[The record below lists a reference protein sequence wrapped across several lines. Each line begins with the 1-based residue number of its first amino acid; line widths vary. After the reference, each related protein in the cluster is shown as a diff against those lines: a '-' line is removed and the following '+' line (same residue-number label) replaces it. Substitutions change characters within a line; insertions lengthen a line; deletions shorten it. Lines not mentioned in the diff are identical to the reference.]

1 MMIKIFRMI
10 GFVGFVALCS
20 AAQRAFPI
28 ESTKISPDPDCGAKC
43 LYVILLEQGAAP
55 GSYKAFAKELG
66 PASKEGYS
74 MLQLQNAA
82 RSRGLFAE
90 SCHLEPEDLSLLGKD
105 PAAILHMNPGHF
117 VICSNFSNGQLV
129 IYDAATG
136 MFSIESP
143 RLLEKW
149 TGNTL
154 LVSKNEIMLPASPP
168 KPAFRWWWIASG
180 VILVGCAASL
190 LMRFMVRRS
199 AILLIALIPCVC
211 GCENRSFD
219 RYENT
224 IARVAGSTETASAK
238 SHTSK
243 APNVWIEKSS
253 VDVGRLNL
261 TPAPQMIS
269 IPIQNRESTPI
280 EITDVQ
286 ISCSCLT
293 GRISSKT
300 IQPAATESLELFLER
315 SKAGP
320 QNAMC
325 TVMCNGHPVASVA
338 VSWTVTAELSFTP
351 ESIADLEL
359 AAGETKEIAIEID
372 VHNKQPPPKIQ
383 VECVWNGGN
392 GLQTR
397 GIEVSTRMVESTCL
411 VTFSADAKALRQT
424 VSGGF
429 WVRLADQAEPAGIV
443 PFMAS
448 VRTDINVSPSQLF
461 LTSRDDET
469 MAAQILIETEE
480 LASLTPFEL
489 HWIHGDNRSQCNF
502 TFEDQDGIKIV
513 DLQANPNETDGV
525 TELEITAGNGF
536 VKRIPAFFPKNK

>member
-1 MMIKIFRMI
+1 MMLNTFRMI
-10 GFVGFVALCS
+10 GFVGFVALYS

-28 ESTKISPDPDCGAKC
+28 ESTKNSPDPDCGAKC
-43 LYVILLEQGAAP
+43 LYVILLEQGVAP
-55 GSYKAFAKELG
+55 GSYRTFAKELG

-136 MFSIESP
+136 MMSTESP
-143 RLLEKW
+143 RFLEKW

-154 LVSKNEIMLPASPP
+154 LVSKNEIKLPSRTP
-168 KPAFRWWWIASG
+168 KPSFQWWWIAAG
-180 VILVGCAASL
+180 VILVVCAASL
-190 LMRFMVRRS
+190 LTRFMVRRS
-199 AILLIALIPCVC
+199 AILLIAIIPCVG
-211 GCENRSFD
+211 GCEKHPPNRLEST
-219 RYENT
+219 T
-224 IARVAGSTETASAK
+224 ITVESPSKTDS
-238 SHTSK
+238 SK
-243 APNVWIEKSS
+243 APNVWIEKPHM
-253 VDVGRLNL
+253 DVGRLNL

-280 EITDVQ
+280 EITDVR

-300 IQPAATESLELFLER
+300 IQPSATETLELFLER

-320 QNAMC
+320 QIAIC
-325 TVMCNGHPVASVA
+325 TVMCNGHPVASVT
-338 VSWTVTAELSFTP
+338 VSWTVIAQLSLTP

-359 AAGETKEIAIEID
+359 KAGETKEIAIEIN

-461 LTSRDDET
+461 LTSRDDKT
-469 MAAQILIETEE
+469 MTAQILIETEE
-480 LASLTPFEL
+480 LASLNPFEL

-513 DLQANPNETDGV
+513 DLQAIPNEIDGV
-525 TELEITAGNGF
+525 TELEITAGSGF

>member
-1 MMIKIFRMI
+1 MMLKIFRMI
-10 GFVGFVALCS
+10 GFVVFVALCS
-20 AAQRAFPI
+20 AAQPAFPF
-28 ESTKISPDPDCGAKC
+28 ESTKSSPDPYCGAKC

-55 GSYKAFAKELG
+55 VSYKAFTKELG

-74 MLQLQNAA
+74 LLQLQNAA

-90 SCHLEPEDLSLLGKD
+90 SYRLEAEDLKLIGKD
-105 PAAILHMNPGHF
+105 PAVILHMNPDHF
-117 VICSNFSNGQLV
+117 VICSNYSNGQLA
-129 IYDAATG
+129 IYNAATG
-136 MFSIESP
+136 MFYIESP
-143 RLLEKW
+143 RFLEKW

-154 LVSKNEIMLPASPP
+154 LVSKNEIKLPGSPP
-168 KPAFRWWWIASG
+168 KPPFQWWWVAFG

-190 LMRFMVRRS
+190 LTRFMVRRS
-199 AILLIALIPCVC
+199 AILLIAITPCVG
-211 GCENRSFD
+211 GCEKHPPNRLEST
-219 RYENT
+219 T
-224 IARVAGSTETASAK
+224 ITVESPSKTDSK
-238 SHTSK
+238 K

-261 TPAPQMIS
+261 TPAPQMVS

-286 ISCSCLT
+286 ISSSCLT

-300 IQPAATESLELFLER
+300 IQPAATESLELFLAR

-320 QNAMC
+320 QNAIC
-325 TVMCNGHPVASVA
+325 TVMCNGHPVASVT
-338 VSWTVTAELSFTP
+338 VSWTVIAQLSLTP

-359 AAGETKEIAIEID
+359 KAGETKEIAIEID
-372 VHNKQPPPKIQ
+372 VYNKQPPPKIQ
-383 VECVWNGGN
+383 VECVWNGGS

-424 VSGGF
+424 VSGGL

-461 LTSRDDET
+461 LTSRDAEIMT
-469 MAAQILIETEE
+469 AQILIETEE
-480 LASLTPFEL
+480 LASLNPFEL
-489 HWIHGDNRSQCNF
+489 HWIRGDNRSQCNF

-513 DLQANPNETDGV
+513 DLQANPIEIDGV